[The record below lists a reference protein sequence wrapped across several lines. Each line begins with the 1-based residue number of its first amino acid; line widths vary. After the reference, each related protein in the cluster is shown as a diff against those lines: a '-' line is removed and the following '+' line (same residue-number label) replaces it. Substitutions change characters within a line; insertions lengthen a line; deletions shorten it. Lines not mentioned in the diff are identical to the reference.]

1 MLKSSPGNLL
11 FTPRE
16 AGVADDGYRDPEP
29 RHATKILL
37 TGNYAINQVYFTSG
51 DTPCACGCERKKEE
65 KCSNRG
71 HRLRVHARSR
81 VFLVENRARGSF
93 HFDILQLFVEIAY
106 AQPGTFDSL
115 TKTNCLFREFVD
127 VVYTR

>member
-1 MLKSSPGNLL
+1 MQ
-11 FTPRE
+11 
-16 AGVADDGYRDPEP
+16 
-29 RHATKILL
+29 L
-37 TGNYAINQVYFTSG
+37 TGYTLPLAIHLVH
-51 DTPCACGCERKKEE
+51 AVARKKEE

-71 HRLRVHARSR
+71 HRLHVRSR
-81 VFLVENRARGSF
+81 VFLVENRARDSF

-115 TKTNCLFREFVD
+115 AKTNCLFREFVD

>member
-1 MLKSSPGNLL
+1 MSQTTDTAIQNRG
-11 FTPRE
+11 TPKKYFLQEIMQLTRYTLPL
-16 AGVADDGYRDPEP
+16 AIHLVHAVA
-29 RHATKILL
+29 
-37 TGNYAINQVYFTSG
+37 
-51 DTPCACGCERKKEE
+51 RKKEE

-106 AQPGTFDSL
+106 AQLGTFDSL